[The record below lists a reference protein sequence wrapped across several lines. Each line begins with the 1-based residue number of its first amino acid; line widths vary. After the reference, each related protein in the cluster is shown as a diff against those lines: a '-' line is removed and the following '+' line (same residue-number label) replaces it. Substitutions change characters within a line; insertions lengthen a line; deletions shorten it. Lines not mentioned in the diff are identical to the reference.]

1 MYCFYYTFLSLKK
14 QKTKNLITYQITK
27 RKEEKYAL
35 TNMTSENP
43 INMSIGLSGIT
54 PYNVLFT
61 SRQATNYSRAPIKL
75 YGDAQYNKSLLFPL
89 LSDVI

>member
-1 MYCFYYTFLSLKK
+1 
-14 QKTKNLITYQITK
+14 
-27 RKEEKYAL
+27 
-35 TNMTSENP
+35 MTSENP

-61 SRQATNYSRAPIKL
+61 SRQATNYLRAPIKL
-75 YGDAQYNKSLLFPL
+75 YGDAQYNKSLLFSL

>member
-1 MYCFYYTFLSLKK
+1 
-14 QKTKNLITYQITK
+14 
-27 RKEEKYAL
+27 
-35 TNMTSENP
+35 MTSENL

-75 YGDAQYNKSLLFPL
+75 YGDAQYNKSLLFSL

>member
-14 QKTKNLITYQITK
+14 NKKTNLITYQITK

-75 YGDAQYNKSLLFPL
+75 YGDAQYNKSLLFSL

>member
-14 QKTKNLITYQITK
+14 KKQTNLITYQITK

-75 YGDAQYNKSLLFPL
+75 YGDAQYNKSLLFSL

>member
-14 QKTKNLITYQITK
+14 TKQTNLIAYQITK

-75 YGDAQYNKSLLFPL
+75 YGDAQYNKSLLFSL